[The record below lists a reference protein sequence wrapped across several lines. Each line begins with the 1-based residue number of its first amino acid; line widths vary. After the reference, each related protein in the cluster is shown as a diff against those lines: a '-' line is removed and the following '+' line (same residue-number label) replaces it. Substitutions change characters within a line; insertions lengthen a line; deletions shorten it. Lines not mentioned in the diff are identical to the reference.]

1 MIICQES
8 ILWIGEVWTR
18 LNKNCLLYKLEGSVS
33 IPEIDLQLEFS
44 FPGHMG
50 AKKKLGFVIGPCYG

>member
-44 FPGHMG
+44 FPGLMG
-50 AKKKLGFVIGPCYG
+50 AKKN